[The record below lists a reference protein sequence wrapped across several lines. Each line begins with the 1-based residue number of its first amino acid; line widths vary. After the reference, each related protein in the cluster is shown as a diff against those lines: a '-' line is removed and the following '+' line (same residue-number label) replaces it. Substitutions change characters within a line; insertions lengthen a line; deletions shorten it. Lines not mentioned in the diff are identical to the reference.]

1 MHWKQKARIQNTISR
16 LPSPV
21 RDVAYYFVQRKL
33 GGLSDANPTI
43 HLEAAIEA
51 AGHIER
57 QGRAVEG
64 KRFLEIGSG
73 RNLKVPVGLWLC
85 GAGSIITVDLYRYLK
100 VELLNET
107 IAYIRAHGDEI
118 AKLYGAFASR
128 PIFRERLAMLHSAPT
143 EMEPLLRF
151 LSMEYHA
158 PADARALKMPDA
170 SIDYQVSYTVFEHI
184 PPDIL
189 SDILREMN
197 RVIHPNGLLVDLV
210 DFSDHYSHSD
220 ESISRI
226 NFLQFSD
233 SEWERYGGNRYMY
246 HNRMRV
252 DDCVG
257 LFERAGM
264 TVLDVAANIDQRSL
278 DELRGG
284 FPLDEKFRGKDA
296 ITIATRNAWI
306 VAKPGKR

>member
-33 GGLSDANPTI
+33 GGLSDTNPTI

-51 AGHIER
+51 ATHIER

-64 KRFLEIGSG
+64 KTFLEIGSG

-85 GAGSIITVDLYRYLK
+85 GAGTIITVDLYRYLK

-107 IAYIRAHGDEI
+107 IAYIRTHGEEI
-118 AKLYGAFASR
+118 VKLYGVFAER
-128 PIFRERLAMLHSAPT
+128 PIFRERMAMLGSAPT
-143 EMEPLLRF
+143 ELEPLLRF
-151 LSMEYHA
+151 LGMEYHA

-184 PPDIL
+184 PTDIL
-189 SDILREMN
+189 AAILREMN
-197 RVIHPNGLLVDLV
+197 RVLRPDGLLVDLV

-233 SEWERYGGNRYMY
+233 SEWARYGGNRYMY

-252 DDCVG
+252 DDCVA

-264 TVLDVAANIDQRSL
+264 KVLEVAANIDQRSL

-284 FPLDEKFRGKDA
+284 FQLNEKFRGKDEV
-296 ITIATRNAWI
+296 TIATRNAWI
-306 VAKPGKR
+306 VAGPGKH